1 MYGVLLSRF
10 TNETY
15 AENKRWKENNNVKCI
30 YGSTLPISPNLPI
43 INYFVIEMNND
54 INKIVGIGLIEKFVA
69 PKVKIYSNPYFN
81 RYIYKGNHY
90 ISIETI
96 ENKEIILELEKL
108 LFYGKTHLK
117 RGGITLFPKK
127 LLKKIYLEW
136 LIQLLKNVTNTP

>member
-1 MYGVLLSRF
+1 MYGVLLTRF

-30 YGSTLPISPNLPI
+30 YGSTLPISDNLPMI
-43 INYFVIEMNND
+43 DYFVIEMNND
-54 INKIVGIGLIEKFVA
+54 TNKIIGIGLIEKLLA

-81 RYIYKGNHY
+81 RYIYKGKHY
-90 ISIETI
+90 FPI
-96 ENKEIILELEKL
+96 ENIENQEIVLELEKI

-117 RGGITLFPKK
+117 RGGTTLFPKK

-136 LIQLLKNVTNTP
+136 LINILKNSI

>member
-15 AENKRWKENNNVKCI
+15 VENKRWKENNNVKCI
-30 YGSTLPISPNLPI
+30 YGSTLPISDNLPMI
-43 INYFVIEMNND
+43 DYFVIEMNND
-54 INKIVGIGLIEKFVA
+54 TNKIIGIGLIEKLLA

-81 RYIYKGNHY
+81 RYIYKGKHY
-90 ISIETI
+90 FPIETI
-96 ENKEIILELEKL
+96 ENSEIVLELEKL

-117 RGGITLFPKK
+117 RGGTTLFPKK

-136 LIQLLKNVTNTP
+136 LINLLKNSVV

>member
-15 AENKRWKENNNVKCI
+15 AENKRYKENNNVKCI
-30 YGSTLPISPNLPI
+30 YGSTLPISDNLPMI
-43 INYFVIEMNND
+43 DYFVIEMNND
-54 INKIVGIGLIEKFVA
+54 TNKIIGIGLIEKLLA

-90 ISIETI
+90 FSVEDNDIV
-96 ENKEIILELEKL
+96 LELEKL

-117 RGGITLFPKK
+117 RGGTTLFPKK

-136 LIQLLKNVTNTP
+136 LINLLKESVNN

>member
-30 YGSTLPISPNLPI
+30 YGSTLPISDNLPMI
-43 INYFVIEMNND
+43 DYFVIEMNND
-54 INKIVGIGLIEKFVA
+54 TNKIIGIGLIEKLLA

-90 ISIETI
+90 FPVQD
-96 ENKEIILELEKL
+96 NEIILELEKL

-117 RGGITLFPKK
+117 RGGTTLFPKK

-136 LIQLLKNVTNTP
+136 LINILKESVI

>member
-15 AENKRWKENNNVKCI
+15 TENKRWKENNNVKCI
-30 YGSTLPISPNLPI
+30 YGSTLPISDNLPMI
-43 INYFVIEMNND
+43 DYFVIEMNND
-54 INKIVGIGLIEKFVA
+54 TNKIIGIGLIEKLLA

-81 RYIYKGNHY
+81 RYIYKGKHY
-90 ISIETI
+90 FPIETI
-96 ENKEIILELEKL
+96 ENSEIILELEKL

-117 RGGITLFPKK
+117 RGGTTLFPKK

-136 LIQLLKNVTNTP
+136 LINLLKNSVKM

>member
-30 YGSTLPISPNLPI
+30 YGSTLPISENLPMI
-43 INYFVIEMNND
+43 DYFVIEMNID
-54 INKIVGIGLIEKFVA
+54 TNKIIGIGLIEKLLA

-81 RYIYKGNHY
+81 RYIYKGKHY
-90 ISIETI
+90 IPIETI
-96 ENKEIILELEKL
+96 ENQEIITELEKM

-117 RGGITLFPKK
+117 RGGTTLFPKK

-136 LIQLLKNVTNTP
+136 LINLLKNSV

>member
-15 AENKRWKENNNVKCI
+15 AENKRYKENHNIKCI
-30 YGSTLPISPNLPI
+30 YGSTLPISPSLPMI
-43 INYFVIEMNND
+43 DYFVIEMNINT
-54 INKIVGIGLIEKFVA
+54 NKIIGIGLIEKLLS

-81 RYIYKGNHY
+81 NYIYKGKHY
-90 ISIETI
+90 FPIETI
-96 ENKEIILELEKL
+96 NNKEIVLELEKL

-117 RGGITLFPKK
+117 RGGTTLFPKK

-136 LIQLLKNVTNTP
+136 LINILKESVQS